1 LYFILHTSRI
11 PLTVPMKRT
20 WNVVLQ
26 ARAVREWVVHDGDES
41 QIPSLSEMGRTPSS
55 RKFG

>member
-1 LYFILHTSRI
+1 
-11 PLTVPMKRT
+11 MKRT